1 MALDSSLDVATYIVD
16 EVMSIT
22 FDRVAPAEVTMY
34 ELVNL
39 MVLDVAQIV
48 NGEAGNTSVMEEP
61 HDILEL
67 IDEAIRRV
75 DNVRG
80 EVWPWEYVLDLI
92 ANCIALTV
100 EGRTTTARV
109 IQWIER
115 GLSGTHFEEFVL
127 NCRVYEYAVL
137 FDNDV
142 HIAPSA

>member
-39 MVLDVAQIV
+39 MILDVVHIV
-48 NGEAGNTSVMEEP
+48 NGEGGNTSVMEEP

-80 EVWPWEYVLDLI
+80 EVWPWESVLDFL
-92 ANCIALTV
+92 ATCIALTV
-100 EGRTTTARV
+100 EGRTTTIRV
-109 IQWIER
+109 IRWIER
-115 GLSGTHFEEFVL
+115 GLSGTRFDGFDL
-127 NCRVYEYAVL
+127 NARVFDYACL
-137 FDNDV
+137 FDEVDD
-142 HIAPSA
+142 IAPSA